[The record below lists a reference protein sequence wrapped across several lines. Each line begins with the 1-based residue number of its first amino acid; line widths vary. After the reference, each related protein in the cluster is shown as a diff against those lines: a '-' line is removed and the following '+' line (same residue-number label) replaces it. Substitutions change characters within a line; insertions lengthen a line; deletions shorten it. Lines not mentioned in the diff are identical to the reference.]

1 MSDEAEASAAPAPRD
16 LADEVSW
23 LRSIVSQQAR
33 TIETLVSAAAPRLA
47 GPRQA
52 PPQAG
57 PILPGAASAQSPS
70 ARAPR
75 SPGAILASRK
85 DRPSPDELTEVS
97 RATIPAAQ
105 AEDARQP

>member
-1 MSDEAEASAAPAPRD
+1 MSDEAESSAAPAPRD
-16 LADEVSW
+16 LADEVGW
-23 LRSIVSQQAR
+23 LRSLVTQQAR

-47 GPRQA
+47 APRQA
-52 PPQAG
+52 QAG
-57 PILPGAASAQSPS
+57 PILPGAASVQPPA

-97 RATIPAAQ
+97 RATIPAPP
-105 AEDARQP
+105 EDTRQP